1 MFKAYR
7 FKLYPNEEQKILL
20 EKHFGSCRFVWNHF
34 LALRNE
40 VYTRTGRGMN
50 QYEMTALLPQLKNEN
65 EWLKEVNSQ
74 SLQVS
79 IQFLDGAFHKFFK
92 KMAGYPKFKKKGH
105 RGSFT
110 VPQYFTINDNHLT
123 IPKFK
128 MPIRMFA
135 HRKIEGEVKYL
146 TISKTPAGEYYV
158 SVIAEMGME
167 KPAPKEVNAGTSTGI
182 DMGIAAFLTTS
193 EGMQIPNPKN
203 LKKSEKKLALLQKRL
218 SRKQKG
224 SNNRSKARIK
234 VAKTH
239 ERIANQRKDFH
250 NKTSDAILKTYD
262 TVIME
267 ALNVT
272 GMMKNHYLAKSIGD
286 AGWSSFMTMLKTKA
300 LSRGKNVI
308 EIGRFDPS
316 SKMCSQCGYIY
327 NLKLSE
333 RTWTCSK
340 CGTAHDREWNAAKN
354 IKQFGLIKTGVPTD
368 SGELTPMEISLAG
381 CLINEGISHVSLK

>member
-7 FKLYPNEEQKILL
+7 FRLYPNEEQKILL

-40 VYTRTGRGMN
+40 VYTKTGKGMS

-65 EWLKEVNSQ
+65 EWLREVNSQ

-110 VPQYFTINDNHLT
+110 VPQHFTINDNHLT

-128 MPIRMFA
+128 MPIRMFV

-146 TISKTPAGEYYV
+146 TVSKTPAGEYYV
-158 SVIAEMGME
+158 SVIAEIGME

-224 SNNRSKARIK
+224 SNNRNKERIK
-234 VAKTH
+234 VARTQEH
-239 ERIANQRKDFH
+239 IANQRMDFH

-262 TVIME
+262 TVITE
-267 ALNVT
+267 DLNVS

-286 AGWSSFMTMLKTKA
+286 AGWSSFMTMLKAKA

-316 SKMCSQCGYIY
+316 SKMCSNCGHIY
-327 NLKLSE
+327 NLKISE
-333 RTWTCSK
+333 RTWTCTK
-340 CGTAHDREWNAAKN
+340 CGTVHDREWNAAKN
-354 IKQFGLIKTGVPTD
+354 IKQFGLAKTGVPTD

-381 CLINEGISHVSLK
+381 CLIREGISHVSLK